1 MQRIFILVVYSGLIR
16 GVAISNFSAQFESVF
31 GRKVDIKEY
40 RVLKGERDYAE
51 RYRFLWLKGGNYIKA
66 ILDSEADSIAFT
78 IKDLETEKYYLF
90 LADKELL
97 NDPNWLNGEC
107 EEIED
112 KGEVQEY
119 WKQ

>member
-1 MQRIFILVVYSGLIR
+1 M
-16 GVAISNFSAQFESVF
+16 
-31 GRKVDIKEY
+31 
-40 RVLKGERDYAE
+40 
-51 RYRFLWLKGGNYIKA
+51 
-66 ILDSEADSIAFT
+66 DSEADSIAFT